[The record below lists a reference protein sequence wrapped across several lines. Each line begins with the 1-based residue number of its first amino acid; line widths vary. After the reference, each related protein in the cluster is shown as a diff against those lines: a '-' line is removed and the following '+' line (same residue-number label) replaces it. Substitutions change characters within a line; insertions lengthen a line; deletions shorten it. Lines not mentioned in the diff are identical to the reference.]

1 MVFNWVDLIFAVV
14 LLYFA
19 ISNSGFILTL
29 IELSGF
35 ILSLFVSYNAY
46 RFFGEFLGDIFSLP
60 SGYSNVL
67 GFFGAWT
74 ITEII
79 FFFVAHY
86 LLRKVISKMRNHA
99 VDVGLGYTLGFIQ
112 GAIVFLFFIS
122 LIFGLPVRGSVKQD
136 ILNSKVGPFFV
147 DLSRSSE
154 TKIKEVFGE
163 AANETL
169 NFLTIKPSSGESI
182 GLGFTVAQNQI
193 SYDMVSE
200 QTMLNLINK
209 ERQAQGLSTLS
220 YDPRLQAVAREYA
233 SLMLVNGFFSHISS
247 DGSSAADR
255 AQREDIQYAT
265 LGENLAFAPDVY
277 IAHQGL
283 MNSLGHRK
291 NILSPDFGKA
301 GIGVADAGVY
311 GKMFVQMFS
320 D

>member
-19 ISNSGFILTL
+19 ISNNGFILTL
-29 IELSGF
+29 IELFGF
-35 ILSLFVSYNAY
+35 VLSLFVSYNTY
-46 RFFGEFLGDIFSLP
+46 RFFGQPLGDIFSLP

-67 GFFGAWT
+67 GFFAAWT
-74 ITEII
+74 TTEII
-79 FFFVAHY
+79 FFFFAHFI
-86 LLRKVISKMRNHA
+86 LRKVISKMRNHV

-136 ILNSKVGPFFV
+136 ILNSGVGPFFV

-182 GLGFTVAQNQI
+182 SLGFTVAKNQI
-193 SYDMVSE
+193 FYDTASE
-200 QTMLNLINK
+200 QTMLNLVNK
-209 ERQAQGLSTLS
+209 ERQTQGLSTLS
-220 YDPRLQAVAREYA
+220 YDPPLQAVAREYA
-233 SLMLVNGFFSHISS
+233 RFMLVNGFFSHTST

-255 AQREDIQYAT
+255 VQRADIKYIT

-283 MNSLGHRK
+283 INSPGHRK

-301 GIGVADAGVY
+301 GIGVADGGVY